1 MQKTLNASSAPIPP
15 KIEFE
20 DTAIPHPYFSSTLND
35 IFRKLD
41 LAVNG
46 LLSAD
51 ELNQFGRIIQEP
63 LFMDIKQEDFATQTF
78 ENVSCNHEGV
88 SLLGFKQLLFR
99 NFNDH
104 EITGILHKL
113 GYDEALNS
121 IKSRVFML
129 SFQADENP
137 ITIDIHD
144 ILDSKFHKTAWEHLL
159 NHLKEEE
166 GLGDQGYEDDDYSSL
181 VYIHPQAYS

>member
-1 MQKTLNASSAPIPP
+1 MQKTLNASSDPIPP
-15 KIEFE
+15 KIQFE

-63 LFMDIKQEDFATQTF
+63 VFCDIKQEEFATQTF
-78 ENVSCNHEGV
+78 DSVSCNHEGV

-99 NFNDH
+99 NFNDG
-104 EITGILHKL
+104 EIMRILEKL

-137 ITIDIHD
+137 IRVDIHD
-144 ILDSKFHKTAWEHLL
+144 ILDSDLHKTAWEHFL
-159 NHLKEEE
+159 NHINDEE
-166 GLGDQGYEDDDYSSL
+166 GLGDQGYEDDDFSLL
-181 VYIHPQAYS
+181 VYNHPQAYS